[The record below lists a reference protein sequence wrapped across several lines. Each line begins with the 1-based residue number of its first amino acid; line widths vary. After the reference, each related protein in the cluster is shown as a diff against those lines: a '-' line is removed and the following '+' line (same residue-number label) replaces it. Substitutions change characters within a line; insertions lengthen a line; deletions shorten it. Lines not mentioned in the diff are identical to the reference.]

1 MKNSLK
7 NLAKTPLAALALSLA
22 LAGMAHAGTLDEVKS
37 LWDPQGISGTETASP
52 QSSTPQAVSGASQPR
67 WLRLSN
73 GKQVTCAT
81 GKWCCSC
88 RGTVPTV
95 INLTRC

>member
-37 LWDPQGISGTETASP
+37 LWDPQ
-52 QSSTPQAVSGASQPR
+52 
-67 WLRLSN
+67 
-73 GKQVTCAT
+73 
-81 GKWCCSC
+81 
-88 RGTVPTV
+88 
-95 INLTRC
+95 

>member
-52 QSSTPQAVSGASQPR
+52 QSSTP
-67 WLRLSN
+67 
-73 GKQVTCAT
+73 
-81 GKWCCSC
+81 
-88 RGTVPTV
+88 RG
-95 INLTRC
+95 R

>member
-52 QSSTPQAVSGASQPR
+52 QS
-67 WLRLSN
+67 
-73 GKQVTCAT
+73 
-81 GKWCCSC
+81 
-88 RGTVPTV
+88 
-95 INLTRC
+95 